1 MTKSWAMIGA
11 SVIALATGIS
21 AAPAYANSYLAGD
34 MHNHTTCN
42 DGNWSVQTMVTA
54 ALGTY
59 GLDWLGDVGHGGAF
73 VRDCRFDDVEGDGPK
88 TGTGAYFENTVGLGA
103 FKGDSVTSTSNNGG
117 SGSHRAMW
125 EWQII
130 QDYHYPEDIRVSKL
144 LGKSVIFK
152 GTEWNTPGHEH
163 TDTTTLF
170 GQKPWVKGKNNGNAF
185 TVAEFEYRFDRND
198 GDTSGGAPD
207 HNWAGKDTVNNSGT
221 NGHAVKSL
229 AALNWMETNYPLGSF
244 ALPTHLERAGVFN
257 PAGNGGWNI
266 EHLRDWNN
274 AAPLVSFGMESMPG
288 HQAASAR
295 GEYRAGFCG
304 AGCDSVGVTTYG
316 GVGIYAAKIGG
327 VWDALLAEGR
337 NFFTFA
343 SSDFHQRGVFTSA
356 QRQTTNDFFP
366 GEYQKTYIPPK
377 PHANFRPQDI
387 LDGLRSGN
395 AFYTSGD
402 LIGRDM
408 SFTAR
413 VVGSATGVPSKT
425 MGQTL
430 IVPKGK
436 DVLVT
441 ITVTDPSGANNSPYS
456 FPNPSLAQVGI
467 TQPLDHPVLDHVD
480 LIGGN
485 ITGVVA
491 PNSPNYTNGTNP
503 SAHIVASF
511 NAGTWTANGDTR
523 TMSYVIHN
531 VQNSQYVR
539 LRGTNLPVGL
549 PNETDA
555 SGNPLSDPLNTN
567 AVIPCNDPACPAHLT
582 VVGGQKMSTFDVQS
596 WSDLWFYANP
606 IFIRVQSDAPFL
618 VEKNALLAKNLAGHS
633 N

>member
-1 MTKSWAMIGA
+1 MSKNWAVAGA
-11 SVIALATGIS
+11 SAIVVATGMS
-21 AAPAYANSYLAGD
+21 VAPAYAGHYMAGD

-73 VRDCRFDDVEGDGPK
+73 VRDCRFDDFEGDGSK
-88 TGTGAYFENTVGLGA
+88 TGQGAYFENTVGLGA
-103 FKGDSVTSTSNNGG
+103 FKGDVANSTSNSG
-117 SGSHRAMW
+117 SPATSHRAMW

-130 QDYHYPEDIRVSKL
+130 QDYHYPLTVKVAKS
-144 LGKSVIFK
+144 LGNTVVFK

-170 GQKPWVKGKNNGNAF
+170 GQTPWKKNNGGNAL
-185 TVAEFEYRFDRND
+185 TAAEFEYRFDRSD

-207 HNWAGKDTVNNSGT
+207 HNWTGKDTVNNSGT
-221 NGHAVKSL
+221 NGHGIKSL
-229 AALNWMETNYPLGSF
+229 SAINWMQSNYPLGSI

-257 PAGNGGWNI
+257 PAGNGGWNV

-274 AAPLVSFGMESMPG
+274 AGPVVAFGMESMPG

-316 GVGIYAAKIGG
+316 GAGIYAAKIGG
-327 VWDALLAEGR
+327 VWDALLGEGR

-343 SSDFHQRGVFTSA
+343 SSDFHQRGLFKASERGSTA
-356 QRQTTNDFFP
+356 DFFP
-366 GEYQKTYIPPK
+366 GEYEKTYVPAKPK
-377 PHANFRPQDI
+377 ANFRPQDV

-395 AFYTSGD
+395 AYYMQGD
-402 LIGRDM
+402 LIGPDM
-408 SFTAR
+408 TYTAN
-413 VVGSATGVPSKT
+413 VVGKNVTKT

-430 IVPKGK
+430 VVPRGK
-436 DVLVT
+436 DVT
-441 ITVTDPSGANNSPYS
+441 ITLTVTDPAGANNSPYT
-456 FPNPSLAQVGI
+456 FPNPSLAQIGI
-467 TQPLDHPVLDHVD
+467 SQPLNNPVLDHVD
-480 LIGGN
+480 FIGGN
-485 ITGVVA
+485 ITGVIA
-491 PNSPNYTNGTNP
+491 PGSANYTNGTNP
-503 SAHIVASF
+503 SAQVIASF
-511 NAGTWTANGDTR
+511 DASTWSAAGPLR
-523 TMSYVIHN
+523 TMTFTIHN

-539 LRGTNLPVGL
+539 VRGTNMPVNT

-555 SGNPLSDPLNTN
+555 AGNPLSDPLNTN
-567 AVIPCNDPACPAHLT
+567 AVIPCADPACPAHMT
-582 VVGGQKMSTFDVQS
+582 GGKSTFDVAA

-606 IFIRVQSDAPFL
+606 IFIRVQGDAP
-618 VEKNALLAKNLAGHS
+618 LLAETNAELAKSLQVAHS